1 MFDKKKISVKLIG
14 EDGNIFFIM
23 GKVSRELKRNGQS
36 AEAEEMCNRIYEC
49 GSYDEALCIVMEYVD
64 VE

>member
-1 MFDKKKISVKLIG
+1 MADKITVKLIG

-23 GKVSRELKRNGQS
+23 GKVSKALKRNGQNS
-36 AEAEEMCNRIYEC
+36 EAEEMCNRITNSH
-49 GSYDEALCIVMEYVD
+49 SYNEALAIVMEYVN